1 MSLVLLAAVP
11 LLPWLA
17 AVSCAIVGK
26 RLGRACGVVLS
37 TAIAAALVIAIALA
51 GGRVAHGWLVSGAL
65 NLSAGLELT
74 PLTRLGALLVLSV
87 SLIVSLYA
95 IGYVERR
102 RASFFAMLGF
112 FVGAM
117 TLLVL
122 ASSFVLLFAAWEL
135 VGLGSFLMIGFH
147 THENAG
153 AAATSALLSTRS
165 SDVAL
170 LLGWLLIVLDLGGD
184 GIGAALG
191 WRSGSTAIAML
202 LVTLGIMGKSAQ
214 LPLSSWLPAAMVA
227 PTPVSALLHSSTMVA
242 AGVFLMLRLYPL
254 VAATPAALTVLIV
267 VGGVSALFG
276 ALAAA
281 GKCDLKRLLAWSTVA
296 QIGEMLVVLGLGG
309 PFAATLQLVAHAAFK
324 ATLFLGA
331 GIVQQRSGSTELA
344 KLGGMARALPL
355 SGVAFAI
362 GALALA
368 GVPPLSGY
376 WSEDAML
383 ASALPR
389 AVAAASLAVLAGLA
403 ALYIGRAAGRV
414 LLGDE
419 LHVNDAAKPT
429 PIMVVAAAA
438 MAIGALMVGGL
449 LAGPLAGAIPF
460 TAPRDVATGWR
471 IALLVI
477 VILGAVAGVLASRS
491 IATLPLGH
499 WTQALPSLLDRI
511 MGLPIAA
518 VRMLAASAERC
529 EILLDRIMG
538 FPIAAVQAVAASA
551 ARCEIPLDRAVST
564 AAWLL
569 FASGRLSAHAERSLE
584 NGGDRLATATNA
596 GGERLRLVQSG
607 DITFYLA
614 LLGTWVAVAITLAA
628 LLIWT

>member
-1 MSLVLLAAVP
+1 MNSVLLAAVP

-17 AVSCAIVGK
+17 AAVCAIVGK

-37 TAIAAALVIAIALA
+37 MAIAAAFVIVIALA
-51 GGRVAHGWLVSGAL
+51 GGRVEHGWLASGAL

-74 PLTRLGALLVLSV
+74 PLTRLGALLVLGV

-95 IGYVERR
+95 VGYVDRR
-102 RASFFAMLGF
+102 RVSFFAMLGF

-122 ASSFVLLFAAWEL
+122 ASSFVVLFAAWEL
-135 VGLGSFLMIGFH
+135 VGLGSFLLIGFH
-147 THENAG
+147 AHENAG

-170 LLGWLLIVLDLGGD
+170 LLGWLLIALGLGGD

-191 WRSGSTAIAML
+191 WRSSSTAIAML
-202 LVTLGIMGKSAQ
+202 LMTLGIMGKSAQ

-254 VAATPAALTVLIV
+254 LAATPVALAVLIV
-267 VGGVSALFG
+267 IGGASALFG
-276 ALAAA
+276 ALAAT
-281 GKCDLKRLLAWSTVA
+281 GERDLKRLLAWSTVA

-331 GIVQQRSGSTELA
+331 GIIQQRSGSTELA

-383 ASALPR
+383 ASVLPR
-389 AVAAASLAVLAGLA
+389 VAAAASLAVLAGLA

-419 LHVNDAAKPT
+419 RRIDDAAKPT
-429 PIMVVAAAA
+429 PIMAVAGAA
-438 MAIGALMVGGL
+438 MAAGALIVGGL
-449 LAGPLAGAIPF
+449 LAGPLANAIPF
-460 TAPRDVATGWR
+460 AAPRDVAAGWR
-471 IALLVI
+471 IALLII
-477 VILGAVAGVLASRS
+477 VILGAVAGVLVSRS
-491 IATLPLGH
+491 IETPPFGRWTRTLP
-499 WTQALPSLLDRI
+499 TLLDQA
-511 MGLPIAA
+511 MGLPLAA
-518 VRMLAASAERC
+518 VRAAAASAERC
-529 EILLDRIMG
+529 EILLDRAG
-538 FPIAAVQAVAASA
+538 SA
-551 ARCEIPLDRAVST
+551 

-569 FASGRLSAHAERSLE
+569 LAGGRLSARAERSLGD
-584 NGGDRLATATNA
+584 GGDRLAAATNA

-614 LLGTWVAVAITLAA
+614 LLGIWVAVAITLAA